1 VKEPRWISELAL
13 VLLHAEA
20 LAEYG
25 GKEGLRDEGM
35 LQSAL
40 ARARNLFAYQEVS
53 DLAVL
58 AAAYAFGIARN
69 HPFIDGNKRVAL
81 LTIGLFLEKNGF
93 ELEVSK
99 ISATQVILQLAAGE
113 LDEKSLANWIS
124 MHMKKKK
131 RA

>member
-1 VKEPRWISELAL
+1 VKEPRWITELSL

-40 ARARNLFAYQEVS
+40 ARARNLFFYQDVS
-53 DLAVL
+53 NLAVL

-69 HPFIDGNKRVAL
+69 HPFIDGNKRAAL

-99 ISATQVILQLAAGE
+99 ILL
-113 LDEKSLANWIS
+113 
-124 MHMKKKK
+124 
-131 RA
+131 RR

>member
-1 VKEPRWISELAL
+1 VKEPRWITELSL

-40 ARARNLFAYQEVS
+40 ARARNLFFYQDVS
-53 DLAVL
+53 NLAVL

-69 HPFIDGNKRVAL
+69 HPFIDGNKRAAL

-99 ISATQVILQLAAGE
+99 IAATQVILQLAAGE
-113 LDEKSLANWIS
+113 LDEKALANWIS
-124 MHMKKKK
+124 EHMKRKKS
-131 RA
+131 A